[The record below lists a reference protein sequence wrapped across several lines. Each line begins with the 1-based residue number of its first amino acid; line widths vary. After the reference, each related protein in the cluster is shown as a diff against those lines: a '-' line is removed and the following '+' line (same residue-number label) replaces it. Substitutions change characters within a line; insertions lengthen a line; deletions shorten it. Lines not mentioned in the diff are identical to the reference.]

1 MEKEDD
7 ESVIQMARG
16 QAGKVVNGL
25 IALLTDADEST
36 KWRAVKALGQVS
48 VRIFS
53 EDPDRVKKVLRQL
66 IWNLNEESGGIGWG
80 MPEAMGE
87 ILAVIPAL
95 QEEYLCLLIAY
106 ISEEGCFLENEQLQK
121 GVIWGLG
128 RIKNLEETLKS
139 RSVPFLLKALTNSDP
154 EIQATTV
161 WAVGEMG
168 IREALPLLGT
178 LKSEDRVVT
187 IVTNG
192 NVQKK
197 ALQQWVEEAITK
209 INQRGDLNGRRRME
223 MQ

>member
-1 MEKEDD
+1 MEKEDY
-7 ESVIQMARG
+7 EAVIQMAQG
-16 QAGKVVNGL
+16 HSGKVFSGL
-25 IALLTDADEST
+25 IGLLTDAEAST
-36 KWRAVKALGQVS
+36 KWRAVKALGKVS

-95 QEEYLCLLIAY
+95 QGEYLCLLMAY
-106 ISEEGCFLENEQLQK
+106 ISEGGCFIENEHLQK

-128 RIKNLEETLKS
+128 RIKNLEEAIRAGT
-139 RSVPFLLKALTNSDP
+139 VPFLLEALANNDP
-154 EIQATTV
+154 EMQATTA

-168 IREALPLLGT
+168 IEEALPLLGT
-178 LKSEDRVVT
+178 LKGENRVVT

-192 NVQKK
+192 DFQKK
-197 ALQQWVEEAITK
+197 PLRQWAEEAIVK